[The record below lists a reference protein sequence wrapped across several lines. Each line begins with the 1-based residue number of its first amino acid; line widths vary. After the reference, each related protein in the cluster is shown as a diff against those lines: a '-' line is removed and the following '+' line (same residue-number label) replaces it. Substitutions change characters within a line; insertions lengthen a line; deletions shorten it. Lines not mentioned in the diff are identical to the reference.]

1 MHLQDA
7 SAMQISAVSG
17 CLAQVPRPYARRVHA
32 SRRVRARRT
41 RTSHGVARAVG
52 VDRRARCG
60 VEGDDAAATTGASKR
75 KRTDAVLRPRNS
87 QTCGYGE
94 LQLLE
99 ELQKLRCVMRCVR
112 VLFVSDVP
120 NKTKTITMPHKQ
132 RTYTDYSGLIIS
144 PLANSSPFTPLIVHP
159 SPSNKSS
166 QAGGASSSS

>member
-1 MHLQDA
+1 VLPRDC
-7 SAMQISAVSG
+7 SARDTMADEEHTDV
-17 CLAQVPRPYARRVHA
+17 VM
-32 SRRVRARRT
+32 
-41 RTSHGVARAVG
+41 
-52 VDRRARCG
+52 
-60 VEGDDAAATTGASKR
+60 GDDAAATTGASKR
-75 KRTDAVLRPRNS
+75 KRTDAVLRPSNS